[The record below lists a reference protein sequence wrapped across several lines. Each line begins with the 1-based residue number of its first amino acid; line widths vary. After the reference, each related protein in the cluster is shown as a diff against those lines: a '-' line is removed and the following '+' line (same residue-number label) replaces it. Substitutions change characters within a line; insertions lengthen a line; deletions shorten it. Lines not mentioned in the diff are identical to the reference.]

1 MQTINTKNNKVK
13 VINNEAAKLQRY
25 EAAKLKKE
33 ATKETKK
40 EITEIIVPEKTTG
53 KKLSEL
59 QSAKIG
65 LNKAHKNEIGGFNF
79 ILGQIKKHGQPFI
92 TLLNSKHLLNI
103 SMADIQLLTSKEL
116 SIFMSDKERERNN
129 ITNLFTMWQ
138 ISTLIGRYYI
148 SLKPTKVSAK

>member
-1 MQTINTKNNKVK
+1 MKTINAKNTDKVQ

-33 ATKETKK
+33 AIKET
-40 EITEIIVPEKTTG
+40 TEIIVPENVSG

-65 LNKAHKNEIGGFNF
+65 LNKAYKTEIGGFNF
-79 ILGQIKKHGQPFI
+79 ILSQIKKHGQPFI

-103 SMADIQLLTSKEL
+103 SMEDIQLLNSKDL
-116 SIFMSDKERERNN
+116 SVFMSDKERERHNK
-129 ITNLFTMWQ
+129 TNLFTMWQ